1 MKTTFSP
8 TRRSLVLAL
17 AAAGFAWS
25 GAAAAADAAYPS
37 HPVRLMVGFSPG
49 GAVDNVARQLGQS
62 LALKLGQPFVVENKP
77 GATGTIAAEAAARA
91 APDGYTLLLGTQ
103 STMVVA
109 PGLFPK
115 LNFKPLDDFI
125 PISLVAS
132 VPLALVV
139 NSSLPVKNVK
149 ELIELARSKNGGL
162 MYASSGQGGPQHVA
176 SELLASM
183 AGVKMVHVPYKGEA
197 NALNDLLGNQVP
209 VMFGNLPTMLPYIH
223 SGKVKVIAVSSLQRA
238 EAAPDIPTIAESGLP
253 GFEALTWFGLY
264 APAGTPRPVV
274 DRLYTNVKQTL
285 ADPAVRK
292 KLQAEGLTVVGST
305 PEQFRAYMKTEA
317 VKWGKLIETAHIKAE

>member
-1 MKTTFSP
+1 MKATFSN
-8 TRRSLVLAL
+8 TRRSLMLAL
-17 AAAGFAWS
+17 AAAGCAWTCT
-25 GAAAAADAAYPS
+25 AAAANDVYPAK
-37 HPVRLMVGFSPG
+37 PVRLLVGFSAG
-49 GAVDNVARQLGQS
+49 GAVDNVARQLGQ
-62 LALKLGQPFVVENKP
+62 ALTTRLGQPFVVENKP
-77 GATGTIAAEAAARA
+77 GATGTIAAEVTAKSPA
-91 APDGYTLLLGTQ
+91 DGYTLLLGTQ

-109 PGLFPK
+109 PGLYPK
-115 LNFKPLDDFI
+115 LNFKPLEDFI

-139 NSSLPVKNVK
+139 HPSLPVKNVK
-149 ELIELARSKNGGL
+149 ELIALARSKNGGL

-183 AGVKMVHVPYKGEA
+183 AGVEMVHVPYKGEA

-209 VMFGNLPTMLPYIH
+209 IMFGNLPTLLPHIR
-223 SGKVKVIAVSSLQRA
+223 SGKVKVLAVSSLQRA

-274 DRLYTNVKQTL
+274 DRLVTAVTQSL
-285 ADPAVRK
+285 ADPAIK
-292 KLQAEGLTVVGST
+292 SKLRAQGLTIVGNN
-305 PEQFRAYMKTEA
+305 PDQFRAYMKTEM

>member
-1 MKTTFSP
+1 MKATFSN
-8 TRRSLVLAL
+8 TRRSLMLAL
-17 AAAGFAWS
+17 AAAGCAWTC
-25 GAAAAADAAYPS
+25 AAAAANDVYPAK
-37 HPVRLMVGFSPG
+37 PVRLLVGFSAG
-49 GAVDNVARQLGQS
+49 GAVDNVARQLGQ
-62 LALKLGQPFVVENKP
+62 ALTTRLGQPFVVENKP
-77 GATGTIAAEAAARA
+77 GATGTIAAEVTAKSPA
-91 APDGYTLLLGTQ
+91 DGYTLLLGTQ

-109 PGLFPK
+109 PGLYPK
-115 LNFKPLDDFI
+115 LNFKPLEDFV

-139 NSSLPVKNVK
+139 HPSLPVKNVK
-149 ELIELARSKNGGL
+149 ELIALARSKNGGL

-183 AGVKMVHVPYKGEA
+183 AGVEMVHVPYKGEA

-209 VMFGNLPTMLPYIH
+209 IMFGNLPTLLPHIR
-223 SGKVKVIAVSSLQRA
+223 SGKVKVLAVSSLQRA

-274 DRLYTNVKQTL
+274 DRLVTAVTQSL
-285 ADPAVRK
+285 ADPVIK
-292 KLQAEGLTVVGST
+292 SKLRAQGLTIVGNN
-305 PEQFRAYMKTEA
+305 PDQFRAYMKTEM

>member
-1 MKTTFSP
+1 MKATFSN
-8 TRRSLVLAL
+8 TRRSLMLAL
-17 AAAGFAWS
+17 AAAGCAWTCT
-25 GAAAAADAAYPS
+25 AAAANDVYPAK
-37 HPVRLMVGFSPG
+37 PVRLLVGFSAG
-49 GAVDNVARQLGQS
+49 GAVDNVARQLGQ
-62 LALKLGQPFVVENKP
+62 ALTTRLGQPFVVENKP
-77 GATGTIAAEAAARA
+77 GATGTIAAEVTAKSPA
-91 APDGYTLLLGTQ
+91 DGYTLLLGTQ

-109 PGLFPK
+109 PGLYPK
-115 LNFKPLDDFI
+115 LNFKPLEDFI

-139 NSSLPVKNVK
+139 HPSLPVKNVK
-149 ELIELARSKNGGL
+149 ELIALARSKNGGL

-183 AGVKMVHVPYKGEA
+183 AGVEMVHVPYKGEA

-209 VMFGNLPTMLPYIH
+209 IMFGNLPTLLPHIR
-223 SGKVKVIAVSSLQRA
+223 SGKVKVLAVSSLQRA

-274 DRLYTNVKQTL
+274 DRLVTAVTQSL
-285 ADPAVRK
+285 A
-292 KLQAEGLTVVGST
+292 KLRAQGLTIVGNN
-305 PEQFRAYMKTEA
+305 PDQFRAYMKTEM